1 MDKKKRTG
9 LIVALVIICV
19 AAVAVFIKGTSMYR
33 NTHQKLN
40 DILAYT
46 TPQTPAADQPSSKEL
61 TLIINNEAV
70 TLNLTKANETY
81 NCPTLNTE
89 FDTVITTTDT
99 SHEVS
104 VNDQAM
110 KDGALN
116 LKLDSINSDTKITV
130 DVDGTSFYLRTLPED
145 FPAVTPQGESSRDG
159 YYYTTMG
166 NYVVKFDS
174 KGQVVFFR
182 KANAKNAGPFRRNEI
197 DGEVIYSYLEG
208 RSSSTY
214 VPLSEIG
221 YRQTALIL
229 LDEQYQK
236 IDEVPYMANT
246 EKVPANY
253 PLENHDYLILG
264 KNHYILTTY
273 AGRKVNNI
281 PPTVEGYEYGANV
294 VACIFQEVKDGECI
308 FEWDSTDH
316 PELYAA
322 SREAGDY
329 TNDSRIWADY
339 VHFNAVA
346 VDPKDNNFI
355 CSYRNLDSIVK
366 IDRETGEIIWV
377 LGGDLDDFGLT
388 EDQQFHRQHNVTVTD
403 DGSILLFDNGCLT
416 NVLGYPEMSSK
427 EKAEGEASQVSRGLK
442 LTLDEENMEV
452 TAMKEY
458 KVENFYA
465 ATMGSAQILDD
476 STDTVLLGWGGKSR
490 TGMPLFQEVNCQDKV
505 VNFELLCN
513 DTDVN
518 CYRVTYYDK

>member
-9 LIVALVIICV
+9 LIVVLVILCV

-40 DILAYT
+40 DILTYT
-46 TPQTPAADQPSSKEL
+46 TPQTPAAEATASNEL
-61 TLIINNEAV
+61 TLIINDEAV
-70 TLNLTKANETY
+70 TLNLANPNETY
-81 NCPTLNTE
+81 NCSTLNTE
-89 FDTVITTTDT
+89 FDTIITTADK
-99 SHEVS
+99 SHEVTI
-104 VNDQAM
+104 NDQALT
-110 KDGALN
+110 DGSLS
-116 LKLDSINSDTKITV
+116 LKLNAINADAKITV
-130 DVDGTSFYLRTLPED
+130 NVDGKPYYLRTLPDD
-145 FPAVTPQGESSRDG
+145 FPAVTPQGESSKNG

-166 NYVVKFDS
+166 TYVVKFDS

-182 KANAKNAGPFRRNEI
+182 KANATNAGPFRRNEI

-208 RSSSTY
+208 RASSAY
-214 VPLSEIG
+214 VPLSDIG

-229 LDEQYQK
+229 LNEQYQK
-236 IDEVPYMANT
+236 IDEVPYMVST
-246 EKVPANY
+246 EKIPANY

-264 KNHYILTTY
+264 KNHYILSTY
-273 AGRKVNNI
+273 VGKRVNNI
-281 PPTVEGYEYGANV
+281 PATVEGSEYGANV

-339 VHFNAVA
+339 VHFNAIV
-346 VDPKDNNFI
+346 VDPKDNNFL
-355 CSYRNLDSIVK
+355 CSYRDLDSILK
-366 IDRETGEIIWV
+366 IDRETGEIIWI
-377 LGGDLDDFGLT
+377 LGGDLDEFGLT
-388 EDQQFHRQHNVTVTD
+388 EEQQFHRQHNVTITE

-416 NVLGYPEMSSK
+416 NILGYPEQSK
-427 EKAEGEASQVSRGLK
+427 EEKAEGEANQVSRGLK
-442 LTLDEENMEV
+442 LTLDEEKMEV
-452 TAMKEY
+452 TAMEEY

-465 ATMGSAQILDD
+465 ASMGSAQLLDD
-476 STDTVLLGWGGKSR
+476 GTDTVLLGWGGKSR

-513 DTDVN
+513 DSEIN